1 MASSVQEEAAVTGV
15 AGARAPRSRR
25 VVAGKEMPPWVGGVI
40 GVVSVLVVWSLV
52 SSIFFGS
59 NGIVPTPWGVL
70 RQFGDTGFQTYW
82 NNLSVT
88 TSSAA
93 QGWLWGNL
101 AAIAIAVVVLLIP
114 PLEGAANQVAV
125 ISYCIPLTAIGP
137 IVLIVSDPGARTAS
151 IFLAA
156 ISVIFTSVVGCLL
169 GLRAAD
175 RPLQRRDQQHDDRT
189 ALDVVHAYGGSK
201 WTALVKV
208 RLIAAL
214 PNVFGALKLAAPA
227 SFLGAV
233 LGEYLGGVDSGIG
246 IMIIAAQTNLRYAQI
261 WGLAILCGLI
271 AGLAYVVIGL
281 VAKLLTPWSSTG
293 ERKAG
298 L

>member
-1 MASSVQEEAAVTGV
+1 M
-15 AGARAPRSRR
+15 
-25 VVAGKEMPPWVGGVI
+25 
-40 GVVSVLVVWSLV
+40 LWSLI
-52 SSIFFGS
+52 SSIAFGS
-59 NGIVPTPWGVL
+59 DGIVPTPWAVL

-101 AAIAIAVVVLLIP
+101 AAIALAVVVLLVP

-156 ISVIFTSVVGCLL
+156 LSVVFTSVVGCLL

-175 RPLQRRDQQHDDRT
+175 RT
-189 ALDVVHAYGGSK
+189 ALDVVRAYGGSS

-208 RLIAAL
+208 RLVAAL

-227 SFLGAV
+227 AFLGAV
-233 LGEYLGGVDSGIG
+233 LGEYLGGVDSGVG
-246 IMIIAAQTNLRYAQI
+246 IMIIAAQTNLEYARI
-261 WGLAILCGLI
+261 WGLAILCGAV
-271 AGLAYVVIGL
+271 AGLAYLAHRPRREAAHAL
-281 VAKLLTPWSSTG
+281 VLH
-293 ERKAG
+293 R
-298 L
+298 

>member
-1 MASSVQEEAAVTGV
+1 MSENVVAPRSEAEVEAAVTGL
-15 AGARAPRSRR
+15 AGATAPRSRR

-101 AAIAIAVVVLLIP
+101 AAIAIAVIVLLIP

-175 RPLQRRDQQHDDRT
+175 RT
-189 ALDVVHAYGGSK
+189 ALDVVHAYGGST

>member
-1 MASSVQEEAAVTGV
+1 MASSVQQEAAVTGV
-15 AGARAPRSRR
+15 AGAPAPRSRR
-25 VVAGKEMPPWVGGVI
+25 AVAGKEMPPWVGGVI

-175 RPLQRRDQQHDDRT
+175 RT

>member
-15 AGARAPRSRR
+15 AGAAAPRSRR

-70 RQFGDTGFQTYW
+70 RQFHDTGFQTYW

-175 RPLQRRDQQHDDRT
+175 RT
-189 ALDVVHAYGGSK
+189 ALDVVHAYGGST

-261 WGLAILCGLI
+261 WGLAILCGLV

>member
-1 MASSVQEEAAVTGV
+1 MAGPVQEEAVVTGV
-15 AGARAPRSRR
+15 AGTAAPRSRR
-25 VVAGKEMPPWVGGVI
+25 VVAGRELPPWVGGAI
-40 GVVSVLVVWSLV
+40 GVVAVLVVWSLV

-59 NGIVPTPWGVL
+59 DGIVPTPWGVL
-70 RQFGDTGFQTYW
+70 AQFGDTGFQTYW

-101 AAIAIAVVVLLIP
+101 AAIAIAVVVLLVP

-137 IVLIVSDPGARTAS
+137 IVLIVSAPGSRTAS

-156 ISVIFTSVVGCLL
+156 LSVVFTSVVGCLL

-175 RPLQRRDQQHDDRT
+175 RT
-189 ALDVVHAYGGSK
+189 ALDVVHAYGGSR

-227 SFLGAV
+227 AFLGAV
-233 LGEYLGGVDSGIG
+233 LGEYLGGVDSGMG
-246 IMIIAAQTNLRYAQI
+246 ILIIAAQTNLKYAQI
-261 WGLAILCGLI
+261 WGLALLCGAI
-271 AGLAYVVIGL
+271 AGLAYVLIGL

-293 ERKAG
+293 ERKAD
-298 L
+298 LR

>member
-15 AGARAPRSRR
+15 AGTTPPRSRR

-52 SSIFFGS
+52 SSIFFGG

-156 ISVIFTSVVGCLL
+156 ISVVFTSVVGCLL

-175 RPLQRRDQQHDDRT
+175 RT
-189 ALDVVHAYGGSK
+189 ALDVVHAYGGST

-261 WGLAILCGLI
+261 WGLAILCGLV

>member
-15 AGARAPRSRR
+15 AGATAPRSRR

-175 RPLQRRDQQHDDRT
+175 RT

-208 RLIAAL
+208 RLVAAL

>member
-15 AGARAPRSRR
+15 AGTRAPRSRR
-25 VVAGKEMPPWVGGVI
+25 DMPPWVGGAI

-175 RPLQRRDQQHDDRT
+175 RT

-208 RLIAAL
+208 RLVAAL

>member
-1 MASSVQEEAAVTGV
+1 MASSVQEEAVVAGV
-15 AGARAPRSRR
+15 AGTRVPRSRR
-25 VVAGKEMPPWVGGVI
+25 DMPPWVGGVI

-52 SSIFFGS
+52 SSIFFGRD
-59 NGIVPTPWGVL
+59 GIVPTPWGVL

-101 AAIAIAVVVLLIP
+101 AAIAIAVIVLLIP

-169 GLRAAD
+169 GLRAA
-175 RPLQRRDQQHDDRT
+175 DRT

-246 IMIIAAQTNLRYAQI
+246 IMIIAAQTNLKYAQI
-261 WGLAILCGLI
+261 WGLAILCGLV

-281 VAKLLTPWSSTG
+281 VARLLTPWSSTG

>member
-1 MASSVQEEAAVTGV
+1 MAGIGVEARSAAEVTGV
-15 AGARAPRSRR
+15 GSTARPRSFHDLPPWAGAL
-25 VVAGKEMPPWVGGVI
+25 M
-40 GVVSVLVVWSLV
+40 GVVIVLVAWTTLALTLFSD
-52 SSIFFGS
+52 S
-59 NGIVPTPWGVL
+59 GIIPTPWAVVA
-70 RQFGDTGFQTYW
+70 QFGDDGFALYW

-88 TSSAA
+88 TASAA

-101 AAIAIAVVVLLIP
+101 VAIALSVVVLLVP
-114 PLEGAANQVAV
+114 SFEGAATQVAV

-175 RPLQRRDQQHDDRT
+175 RT
-189 ALDVVHAYGGSK
+189 ALDVVHAYGGST

-246 IMIIAAQTNLRYAQI
+246 IMIIAAQTNLKYAQI

>member
-15 AGARAPRSRR
+15 AGATAPRSRR

-40 GVVSVLVVWSLV
+40 GVVSVLAVWSLV

-175 RPLQRRDQQHDDRT
+175 RT
-189 ALDVVHAYGGSK
+189 ALDVVHAYGGST

-246 IMIIAAQTNLRYAQI
+246 IMIIAAQTNLKYAQI